1 MFETLEDM
9 LLPVEQ
15 EDQNE
20 FVNVMNSDNKDDD
33 NLCATSCRDSV
44 TVRSFKRLGPGVYL
58 NDEIIN
64 YISILEKQYDHKCF
78 LKHQRNKL
86 SHIFSSY
93 FMTKL
98 LEENGKY
105 TYEKVLTWS
114 NACHK
119 GNLFCLE
126 YIYFVVNIGNM
137 HWTLVVVHIPTKQI
151 RYYNSM
157 GKSGQRYMDAV
168 YHYLDDEHQQ
178 LHKGCLVRNEWE
190 TIDMLNTIPQQR
202 NGKSITI
209 ISLLF

>member
-9 LLPVEQ
+9 LLPVE
-15 EDQNE
+15 EENQNG
-20 FVNVMNSDNKDDD
+20 FFNVMNSDNKDDAI
-33 NLCATSCRDSV
+33 LCAKSCRDSV
-44 TVRSFKRLGPGVYL
+44 TVKSFKRLGPGVYL

-64 YISILEKQYDHKCF
+64 YIIILEKQYDHTCF
-78 LKHQRNKL
+78 LTNQRNK
-86 SHIFSSY
+86 SYIFPSY

-98 LEENGKY
+98 LEEDGEY
-105 TYEKVLTWS
+105 TYEKVRTWS
-114 NACHK
+114 NACHN

-126 YIYFVVNIGNM
+126 YIYFVVNIGNW
-137 HWTLVVVHIPTKQI
+137 HWTLVVVHIPTKLI

-190 TIDMLNTIPQQR
+190 TIDMLSTIPQQQ

>member
-64 YISILEKQYDHKCF
+64 YIIILEKQYDHKCF
-78 LKHQRNKL
+78 LSNQRNK

-98 LEENGKY
+98 LEEDGKY

-157 GKSGQRYMDAV
+157 GKSGQRYMNAV
-168 YHYLDDEHQQ
+168 YHYLDDEHQL
-178 LHKGCLVRNEWE
+178 LHKECLVRNEWE
-190 TIDMLNTIPQQR
+190 TIDMLSTIPQQR
-202 NGKSITI
+202 NGKAITT